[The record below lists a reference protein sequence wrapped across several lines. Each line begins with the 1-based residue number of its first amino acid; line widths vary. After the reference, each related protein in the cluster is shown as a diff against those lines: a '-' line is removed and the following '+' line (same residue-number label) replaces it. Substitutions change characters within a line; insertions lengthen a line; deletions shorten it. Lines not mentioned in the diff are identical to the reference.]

1 MSDQCTCAHE
11 FQSCKFC
18 LDQNSAS
25 GSEDNEEVY
34 KLPDLTQ
41 EELREY
47 ERQSLEEWK
56 QFQKERLKNERKEK
70 YRLLKKKLM
79 TPIIMPETVK
89 SEYEK
94 IREEIIAQRN
104 KEWLE
109 LEKQW
114 DKSNEGC

>member
-1 MSDQCTCAHE
+1 
-11 FQSCKFC
+11 
-18 LDQNSAS
+18 
-25 GSEDNEEVY
+25 
-34 KLPDLTQ
+34 
-41 EELREY
+41 
-47 ERQSLEEWK
+47 
-56 QFQKERLKNERKEK
+56 
-70 YRLLKKKLM
+70 M